1 MTRLWEAREVAMRKG
16 FTCTFTVLVVAMAGL
31 SAVAAAADVTQARY
45 MTQSQFLHSLKQV
58 SLTLHVIGDPLKAD
72 LSVDQARDFVKN
84 ALANSGIAVRP
95 NSPVASK

>member
-1 MTRLWEAREVAMRKG
+1 MSPCMTRLWEAREVAMRKG

-58 SLTLHVIGDPLKAD
+58 SL
-72 LSVDQARDFVKN
+72 
-84 ALANSGIAVRP
+84 
-95 NSPVASK
+95 VAIL